1 MKIIT
6 WNANSK
12 FREKYKE
19 IQKQNADIY
28 IIQECENPKNRTE
41 EGYLK
46 FSENSYWTG
55 NLHYK
60 GLGIFAKPKIILEP
74 IQVNDTNPQF
84 FIPLRVNDSF
94 NLLGMWTQK
103 PYVEELHRYF
113 NNNPELFNE
122 DLIIA
127 GDMNSNKIW
136 DKERRKDKNHSA
148 MIEKLEK
155 VGLYSQ
161 YHQLKNEKQGEE
173 TWNTFYLT
181 RNPNK
186 HYYIDYIF
194 CKNEKIKSL
203 EILDMNHWLKFS
215 GHTPILFDI

>member
-55 NLHYK
+55 DLHYK
-60 GLGIFAKPKIILEP
+60 GLGIFAKPEIKLEP
-74 IQVNDTNPQF
+74 IQVTDPTPQA

-94 NLLGMWTQK
+94 NLLGMWTK
-103 PYVEELHRYF
+103 DPYIEQFHDYY
-113 NNNPELFNE
+113 NNNPELFNQN
-122 DLIIA
+122 LIIA

-136 DKERRKDKNHSA
+136 DKEHKKTKNHSK
-148 MIEKLEK
+148 MIQKLEN
-155 VGLYSQ
+155 VGY
-161 YHQLKNEKQGEE
+161 
-173 TWNTFYLT
+173 TANTI
-181 RNPNK
+181 N
-186 HYYIDYIF
+186 
-194 CKNEKIKSL
+194 
-203 EILDMNHWLKFS
+203 
-215 GHTPILFDI
+215 